1 MQIRKR
7 ICAGEAFLQRDEH
20 CRGSL
25 PPHSALQERRP
36 AMQKWAVMLPF
47 FSCISFRY
55 ELIIAS
61 QHSDW
66 RRSVAALLGRF
77 LPNFGPLET
86 AAFFLV

>member
-1 MQIRKR
+1 
-7 ICAGEAFLQRDEH
+7 
-20 CRGSL
+20 
-25 PPHSALQERRP
+25 
-36 AMQKWAVMLPF
+36 MQKWAAMLPF
-47 FSCISFRY
+47 LSCISFRY